1 MLLSSPAYVISPTFS
16 VFPWPETIT
25 VSRWRRQE
33 IECRNEFAPSRFT
46 RQASVFCGSAVAT
59 TGEQRSGLYVS
70 SAGAWCTHPGA
81 VKYITCRVMSF
92 RPWQSSV
99 GPLRGL
105 SCLRGGIALIL
116 SIPTMT
122 RPASPFISS
131 IFRSPRS
138 ASVFGDFLFRS
149 FHPPPRI
156 RLPPLALLI
165 FQPSVLTSFASRC
178 TAAVI
183 CDQHATKRRSSV
195 RCHDPETPH

>member
-1 MLLSSPAYVISPTFS
+1 M
-16 VFPWPETIT
+16 ET
-25 VSRWRRQE
+25 SRKGVQKW
-33 IECRNEFAPSRFT
+33 ICDLAPR
-46 RQASVFCGSAVAT
+46 AAGDCVCGSAAAT
-59 TGEQRSGLYVS
+59 TGERQSGLCAS
-70 SAGAWCTHPGA
+70 CGTWCTHPGA

-92 RPWQSSV
+92 RPWQSGV

-131 IFRSPRS
+131 IFLSPRS

-149 FHPPPRI
+149 FHPPPPSPPLPRI

-183 CDQHATKRRSSV
+183 CDQHATKRHSSV

>member
-131 IFRSPRS
+131 IFLSPRS

-149 FHPPPRI
+149 FHPPPSHSSSSPCPPNLPAFCFNFL
-156 RLPPLALLI
+156 RLPVHGGRHLRPACHKAPQL
-165 FQPSVLTSFASRC
+165 S
-178 TAAVI
+178 AV
-183 CDQHATKRRSSV
+183 
-195 RCHDPETPH
+195 P